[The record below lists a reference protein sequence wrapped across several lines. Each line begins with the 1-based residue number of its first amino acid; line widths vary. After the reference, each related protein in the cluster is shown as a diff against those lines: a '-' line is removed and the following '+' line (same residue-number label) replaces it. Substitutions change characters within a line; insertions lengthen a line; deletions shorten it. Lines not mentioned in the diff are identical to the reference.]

1 MTGKPPLDRKFS
13 RKNPLNLS
21 GLAGLNRPTNTAL
34 LPVRPAS
41 QTGVLTD
48 TTTQH
53 ARKTD
58 LKPL

>member
-1 MTGKPPLDRKFS
+1 MESRLWVGSLRAKKPLT
-13 RKNPLNLS
+13 LS

-34 LPVRPAS
+34 LPVGPAS
-41 QTGVLTD
+41 QTGMLID